1 MNMEGT
7 SQSQNVYQEI
17 IVLIGDVTY
26 AINYLLQ
33 KGLERVAGIEPA
45 P

>member
-7 SQSQNVYQEI
+7 SQSQDVYQKI

-26 AINYLLQ
+26 AIDDLLQ
-33 KGLERVAGIEPA
+33 KGLQA
-45 P
+45 

>member
-1 MNMEGT
+1 MNMEGH
-7 SQSQNVYQEI
+7 SQSQDVYQDSM
-17 IVLIGDVTY
+17 VLIGDVNY